1 MSTENMKNQ
10 TMNHSIAEISIEP
23 MRYGVSLSPSY
34 NSRWSAPSDI
44 LFQRFHTSPD
54 VPKKADDI
62 IQSLTYLDSKLT
74 ELSKLVLPIPLQTG
88 SAIDLNQIQVLFK
101 NNWVLNDPKYAKFES
116 FVKHLKQS
124 LLELQTEKQDISSQ
138 SPRDDP
144 SMSKIS
150 YSCNEN
156 NHGTDSLSLEPSEGQ
171 PSASMKVD
179 ELAKATYMLSQIML
193 EYGRLSNWNH
203 SRDAT
208 VFEFVSCFSKEIDKF
223 RKSINYSIIHTKEQY
238 LTLEVEN
245 TQRNKEMNIIRE
257 SLTQTEKALIFKE
270 KRLKDRQ
277 IETRAL
283 QRKIESLRN
292 LNWGLTSRVNQ
303 LTKEIEEHQHSS
315 EAVLN
320 KYNSL
325 KQESE
330 DWLANKKNED
340 AKLAELKA
348 LVKGLEDERASNL
361 KKEDEL
367 KETLTKRE
375 KDLEQLK
382 ISLNNEMDS
391 KACLAM
397 QLEQLHLQISQLNKD
412 IRIKD
417 NELSEVKTSLRANT
431 LYIDDVKEELSK
443 QKADYIFQVNAYKQ
457 RYNLL
462 HDSFQKETQEKS
474 DLESQNQSLH
484 KEINLLQ
491 AEIEHRDFEFSELN
505 DQLNQDET
513 RRNETTEK
521 LNRLCR
527 EKTDLLSKLHV
538 QKHAYELQKEKFEKA
553 LKELHVK
560 TQNETEF
567 RKDKSRLVSE
577 LAWIKSEKE
586 TMTCEIADGAKKQTG
601 FEAQIGELKG
611 ELSRLQSKH
620 QEILLKYSTILNS
633 SEALQKQVKDQS
645 VFQREIESFNQQ
657 KDTLQ
662 RFLLFSAQCFELDIT
677 VDVNE
682 FFRDLKSGM
691 KCFQLLY
698 NMYKRLCKQ
707 CDLPFIMN
715 TKQLNEKE
723 LTRDIRMLS
732 AKVSTLRELYVQKSK
747 EVKKYDLALK
757 AFIDE
762 KALLANT
769 VATSLESPLR
779 GMENKMTNHE
789 SRVSQL
795 IKSFDTPRSSPTK
808 QSSFELML
816 KSPPSYEESTKVQAE
831 QVSKNDRQ
839 GTIAINQTLL
849 RENKLLRNLVDRLNK
864 VTGNTSYTNTEMHT
878 GVECLTYKSL
888 EAAFETL
895 SDSKRTLLVDLA
907 ETKNQ
912 LEEVDRKYRNLRLVL
927 NEEPSSNM
935 DHILNNISPDN
946 EHIDSEVLVRKC
958 QEQLLEELRNVRN
971 LEKLLAEERI
981 KSNELS
987 LQLDR
992 QHEELLLY
1000 KCKGK
1005 VE

>member
-1 MSTENMKNQ
+1 MENKKNQ
-10 TMNHSIAEISIEP
+10 TMNCSSAGQALLEQT
-23 MRYGVSLSPSY
+23 RYGVSLSPSY
-34 NSRWSAPSDI
+34 NSRWSTPSDI
-44 LFQRFHTSPD
+44 LFQKFHTSPN
-54 VPKKADDI
+54 VPKKMDDI
-62 IQSLTYLDSKLT
+62 IQSFSNIDAKLT
-74 ELSKLVLPIPLQTG
+74 ELSKLVLPIALQTG
-88 SAIDLNQIQVLFK
+88 SAIDLEQIQTLFK
-101 NNWVLNDPKYAKFES
+101 NNWVLNDPKYIKFEA
-116 FVKHLKQS
+116 FVDHLKHSLLDLQNGKQDTFSQS
-124 LLELQTEKQDISSQ
+124 LEN
-138 SPRDDP
+138 DP
-144 SMSKIS
+144 SMTAASNACREK
-150 YSCNEN
+150 NPET
-156 NHGTDSLSLEPSEGQ
+156 NHFPSESSQ
-171 PSASMKVD
+171 RRQSANLKVD
-179 ELAKATYMLSQIML
+179 DLATVTYMLSQLIL

-208 VFEFVSCFSKEIDKF
+208 VFEFVSCFAREIDKF
-223 RKSINYSIIHTKEQY
+223 RKSINYSIIHTKERY
-238 LTLEVEN
+238 LSLEVEIS
-245 TQRNKEMNIIRE
+245 QRNKDMIVTKE
-257 SLTQTEKALIFKE
+257 SLFQTEKTLASKE

-277 IETRAL
+277 IEMRAL

-303 LTKEIEEHQHSS
+303 LIKESEEHQQSS
-315 EAVLN
+315 EAVLKN
-320 KYNSL
+320 YGSL

-330 DWLANKKNED
+330 QWLRNKENEST
-340 AKLAELKA
+340 KLTELTT
-348 LVKGLEDERASNL
+348 LVRILEDEKTSNL

-367 KETLTKRE
+367 RETLIERE
-375 KDLEQLK
+375 KDVEQLK
-382 ISLNNEMDS
+382 TSLNYEKDS

-412 IRIKD
+412 IRLKD
-417 NELSEVKTSLRANT
+417 GELSEAKTSLSSKTR
-431 LYIDDVKEELSK
+431 YIDDIKEELSK
-443 QKADYIFQVNAYKQ
+443 QKADYIFQVNANKQ
-457 RYNLL
+457 RYDLL
-462 HDSFQKETQEKS
+462 HESFQKESQEKS
-474 DLESQNQSLH
+474 DLHFQNQSLH
-484 KEINLLQ
+484 NEFNLLQ
-491 AEIEHRDFEFSELN
+491 NEIEQRDFEISKLN
-505 DQLNQDET
+505 DLLNKDET
-513 RRNETTEK
+513 RRDETTEK

-527 EKTDLLSKLHV
+527 EKTDLMSKLQV
-538 QKHAYELQKEKFEKA
+538 QKHAYELQKEKYEKV
-553 LKELHVK
+553 LKELNLK
-560 TQNETEF
+560 TQGETEF
-567 RKDKSRLVSE
+567 KREKSRLVSE

-586 TMTCEIADGAKKQTG
+586 TMTCEIADSAKKQTV
-601 FEAQIGELKG
+601 FEEQVEELKN
-611 ELSRLQSKH
+611 ELSNLQSKH
-620 QEILLKYSTILNS
+620 QEVLINYNTLMNS
-633 SEALQKQVKDQS
+633 SEALQKQMKDQS
-645 VFQREIESFNQQ
+645 VFQREIENLNQQ

-715 TKQLNEKE
+715 SKQLNEKE

-769 VATSLESPLR
+769 VATSLESPLQ

-795 IKSFDTPRSSPTK
+795 IKSFDTPRASPTK
-808 QSSFELML
+808 QSSLESML

-831 QVSKNDRQ
+831 QLSNDHRP
-839 GTIAINQTLL
+839 GAIAINQTIL
-849 RENKLLRNLVDRLNK
+849 RENRLLRDLVDRLNK
-864 VTGNTSYTNTEMHT
+864 VTGNASYVDMDMHM

-912 LEEVDRKYRNLRLVL
+912 LEEVDSKYRNLRLVL
-927 NEEPSSNM
+927 NEESPSNV
-935 DHILNNISPDN
+935 DHIIDNTSPHS
-946 EHIDSEVLVRKC
+946 EHVDSEVLIRKC

-971 LEKLLAEERI
+971 LETLLAEERFN
-981 KSNELS
+981 SNELCIQ
-987 LQLDR
+987 LQR
-992 QHEELLLY
+992 QHEELQVY